1 MFFSTLDYILC
12 FILALLVPQCST
24 SSLSSSE
31 ISESHGSPTQAR
43 SPTIPVYL
51 CVQFL
56 ASLTLGRE
64 RGPLTRSQQEIVQE
78 GDNLRI
84 DTLNCWLPSCL
95 ANLCA
100 ASLLIS
106 KSDLPLDFFP
116 RPSVYILARSF
127 EFWSKE

>member
-12 FILALLVPQCST
+12 FILALLVPQCSA

-43 SPTIPVYL
+43 SPTIPVHL
-51 CVQFL
+51 CVRFL

-127 EFWSKE
+127 EFWSKD